1 MRPRISIRGS
11 VRPSV
16 GRSVG
21 RSVRP
26 SVRWWRFRKKTRKII
41 IFEQII
47 VVSSSRNL
55 FIIMRTHRWPYGPC
69 LFINERHGFLEIN
82 RMVFSFL
89 FLHVCRMTYF
99 LIFLFFYWNTKKITF
114 SPWRNWIWKQNDTEK
129 MIYEKNSRFIF
140 FILDSMFCF
149 CCVYYFLRVS
159 DARNENYQEIIADAY
174 FGEFEGIT
182 YKCLFVNA

>member
-1 MRPRISIRGS
+1 M
-11 VRPSV
+11 
-16 GRSVG
+16 
-21 RSVRP
+21 
-26 SVRWWRFRKKTRKII
+26 KTK
-41 IFEQII
+41 QK
-47 VVSSSRNL
+47 SSKEKNRAESRALNHGAFL
-55 FIIMRTHRWPYGPC
+55 SQYLNGFC
-69 LFINERHGFLEIN
+69 FLFINERHGFLEIN

-114 SPWRNWIWKQNDTEK
+114 SPWRNWIWKKNDTEK